1 MVKTQ
6 FGLTTLI
13 IFIAMIVTA
22 AIAAGVI
29 IYTTQT
35 LQQRAL
41 QVGAQARERVATGV
55 EVTRVFG
62 YQYDINKQILSRDL
76 QAISAIAPLM
86 RLMSGSKPIS
96 FSRIS
101 YILTTANG
109 DIDAY
114 QVGNKLPTAIY
125 GVLQGGNYLIYGFL
139 FNDAVNVINVS
150 SSDVRECN
158 IIKTYDG
165 RYVKSDLIRDSN
177 NSVVG
182 CWIALDST
190 EIDKPLKD
198 IEVLKILSELKE
210 AGIASPFAII
220 GLQLS
225 QISPFIQEG
234 DLYQI
239 VLYLGKYLTSRT
251 RYTLQIIPQ
260 DGYIVT
266 IDGFVPTVLTS
277 VIEDVWASG

>member
-139 FNDAVNVINVS
+139 FNDAVDVMNVS
-150 SSDVRECN
+150 SFDVRECN

-277 VIEDVWASG
+277 VIEDVWAAG

>member
-55 EVTRVFG
+55 EVVRVFG
-62 YQYDINKQILSRDL
+62 YQYDINKQILNRDL
-76 QAISAIAPLM
+76 QAISLIAPVI
-86 RLMSGSKPIS
+86 RLMSGSRPIS

-101 YILTTANG
+101 YILTTGMG
-109 DIDAY
+109 DVYAY
-114 QVGNKLPTAIY
+114 QVGNKLPTAVY
-125 GVLQGGNYLIYGFL
+125 VTLQGGSYLVYGFL
-139 FNDAVNVINVS
+139 FNDAVDVKNVTS
-150 SSDVRECN
+150 FDVRECS
-158 IIKTYDG
+158 IIKAYDG
-165 RYVKSDLIRDSN
+165 GYIEANVIRDAN
-177 NSVVG
+177 NTVIG
-182 CWIALDST
+182 CWIALKSIAVDRPLRD
-190 EIDKPLKD
+190 ID
-198 IEVLKILSELKE
+198 ILNMLFELKE
-210 AGIASPFAII
+210 AGIASPFAIVGI
-220 GLQLS
+220 QLS

-239 VLYLGKYLTSRT
+239 ILYLGKYLPSRT

-260 DGYIVT
+260 EGYIVT

-277 VIEDVWASG
+277 IFEDIWAAG